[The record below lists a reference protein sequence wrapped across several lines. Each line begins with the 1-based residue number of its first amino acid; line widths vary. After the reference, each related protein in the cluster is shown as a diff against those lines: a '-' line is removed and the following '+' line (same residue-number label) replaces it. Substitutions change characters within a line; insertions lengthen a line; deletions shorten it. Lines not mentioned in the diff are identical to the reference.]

1 MSIHVIMHVVNETP
15 FEADMEKAPDP
26 AAPFVTVTNP
36 LTRERR
42 PTEWAT
48 KGAQIYFFSWARISF
63 IEVLSDS
70 SQDPIVTPYPPRQ
83 QAQ

>member
-1 MSIHVIMHVVNETP
+1 MSIRVIMHVVGEEP

-26 AAPFVTVTNP
+26 TAPFVTVTNP

-42 PTEWAT
+42 PTNWAA
-48 KGAQIYFFSWARISF
+48 KGAQLYFFSWARVSF

-70 SQDPIVTPYPPRQ
+70 DQAPIVTPYPPR
-83 QAQ
+83 